1 MMLVNRKNRA
11 AFEAFYDRHSRAA
24 YSLAYR
30 IVGEG
35 ARAEDVTQETFMG
48 IWRSSSVFDPLRG
61 SVRSWL
67 LQIVRNRSID
77 ELRRNASPTA
87 ILNSDDEAA
96 LDETPGPQRT
106 DSEVLGRE
114 RTAELDS
121 AVRELPPE
129 QYQVIRLAYFGG
141 FSQAEI
147 ADMLDTP
154 LGTVKGR
161 VRLGLEHLRRCVD
174 RAPGLEEVLR

>member
-1 MMLVNRKNRA
+1 MDLVNRKNRI

-30 IVGEG
+30 IVGEAG
-35 ARAEDVTQETFMG
+35 RAEDVTQEAFLG
-48 IWRSSSVFDPLRG
+48 IWRSSSGYDPIRG

-67 LQIVRNRSID
+67 LQILRNRAID
-77 ELRRNASPTA
+77 ELRRTASPVS
-87 ILNSDDEAA
+87 ILDSDDQAA
-96 LDETPGPQRT
+96 LDEEPSPERT
-106 DSEVLGRE
+106 DTEVFGRE
-114 RTAELDS
+114 RAAELDN

-129 QYQVIRLAYFGG
+129 QYEVIRLAYFGG

-147 ADMLDTP
+147 AELLEAP
-154 LGTVKGR
+154 LGTIKGR
-161 VRLGLEHLRRCVD
+161 VRLGLEHLRSRVD